1 MMKVSSSKRIFSL
14 KPGWGPVAKLL
25 VVATLLLAAG
35 VGAQTPS
42 DTSGSLPEGA
52 RVNKDKCLGYEMDYK
67 KYPKPVIAKVQ
78 ADMYQLYHQDADWK
92 HDAGL
97 KGKPL
102 NDGILGPITWSW
114 MQRFCKSFALDINTD
129 VVSAFP
135 ARADE
140 VAKFSATFND
150 DAATLISKPF
160 AQWSASHHSAC
171 NLDVQETLA
180 HGSDEQLQALVR
192 CYLEGE
198 QKAPEVQPAVAAEPI
213 QPYMLYVLREDDFA
227 AMAEASA
234 SAKITAK
241 AIETLKGKEFPSR
254 ADVQAE
260 IAKLLAGLSEA
271 ETKQLGDALLAQFQT
286 KTRYELSDQV
296 LNTLNQQGISDALF
310 AALQALPQKTFADL
324 PALTKAIDSVVTS
337 VNNNANPQVTAPTL
351 AAASSAAV
359 QTPASAATPELVN
372 GERLVLQVQLLARQD
387 YWMATDFNA
396 TQLPLAQGPVAAPVI
411 ELLRDL
417 KDREYPEGQLLHMAA
432 KNKILKAAN
441 ICKQDKSNTI
451 DRSLENL
458 DMNAIESYL
467 REQIRSVGKDEKYCT
482 AAFNAQLDQYYDT
495 HLRRAITA
503 LYSEPMPAY
512 QHKPVLWSG
521 SSKNCGCVP
530 EEIQT
535 MAYGIFP
542 YWANR
547 DKPLAFDFS
556 TFSRT
561 AYFGLTVSDAGSLQH
576 INSHSGSD
584 LLNDDKT
591 EFKAFLREAR
601 RYGSKLDWVLEKEF
615 SASPQLTRKAGLQA
629 FYKNLEVEII
639 GLLGKPLTDAESRL
653 RPLLSLGLAPEP
665 LNGDGITLYFKNYPK
680 STIAKQQFKLF
691 YERLTQRLHELDRA
705 RNQWRAVKQHTYVNI
720 MLTKSSFLGSEGTF
734 TRENL
739 SALTQVN
746 TLAEQNLS
754 IVEVQDR
761 IRTMLV
767 LILEDPYYTSL
778 DEVYAVTTGIDRNI
792 IAPLMFSDYSKMD
805 SINDQE
811 IQNVDERK
819 KRLAYVHESFGGGAF
834 WPMVQY
840 EHSSDGKDYK
850 EFNAYIGKHFSP
862 GYTESYWN
870 ETLCAYRWLLIYTM
884 NLWLVIALIYLVT
897 LFYVFPHRCKDLPRV
912 LQWLHHPLTVL
923 AVVIPPIIL
932 WGYLLLVDPQF
943 NLLNIPGAL
952 CLSVIVL
959 AILAGVDAVKA
970 LKLMKPNRNL
980 LQYQKVTR
988 GSPRDASKDVPEK
1001 IDDDFLDEDSVYD
1014 EHR

>member
-42 DTSGSLPEGA
+42 DASGKLPEGA

-310 AALQALPQKTFADL
+310 AALQALPQKSFADL
-324 PALTKAIDSVVTS
+324 SALTKAINAAVAS
-337 VNNNANPQVTAPTL
+337 VNKNASAQVNTPAPQD
-351 AAASSAAV
+351 AASANSQAVSSA
-359 QTPASAATPELVN
+359 PAPEVVN
-372 GERLVLQVQLLARQD
+372 AERLVLQVQLLARQD
-387 YWMATDFNA
+387 YWIAADINA
-396 TQLPLAQGPVAAPVI
+396 SQLPLAQGPVAAPVI
-411 ELLRDL
+411 ELLQDL

-432 KNKILKAAN
+432 KNKILKAAD
-441 ICKQDKSNTI
+441 ICKQDKSNAI
-451 DRSLENL
+451 DKSLAKPNIAE
-458 DMNAIESYL
+458 IKQYL
-467 REQIRSVGKDEKYCT
+467 QSVIQSGDLTDKYCT
-482 AAFNAQLDQYYDT
+482 ENFYRKLNDYYDKNLKAT
-495 HLRRAITA
+495 IDK

-512 QHKPVLWSG
+512 KHQPINWSG
-521 SSKNCGCVP
+521 ASKDCGCVP
-530 EEIQT
+530 DEIQT

-542 YWANR
+542 YWETTET
-547 DKPLAFDFS
+547 PLEFDFS

-561 AYFGLTVSDAGSLQH
+561 AYFGLTIGNSGKLQQ
-576 INSHSGSD
+576 INSLGVD
-584 LLNDDKT
+584 LLKDNSSSA
-591 EFKAFLREAR
+591 KAFIREAR
-601 RYGSKLDWVLEKEF
+601 RYGSKVDWILEKEF
-615 SASPQLTRKAGLQA
+615 SAAPELENEAALQIFFSNLQA
-629 FYKNLEVEII
+629 DII
-639 GLLGKPLTDAESRL
+639 NLLGTPLTDAESRL
-653 RPLLSLGLAPEP
+653 RPLLSLGLASQPR
-665 LNGDGITLYFKNYPK
+665 NGDGVTFYFKNYPNTA
-680 STIAKQQFKLF
+680 SAKQKFDDFFNSLKDKLRQLDE
-691 YERLTQRLHELDRA
+691 ERNSFHP
-705 RNQWRAVKQHTYVNI
+705 VKDITYVNI
-720 MLTKSSFLGSEGTF
+720 MLTKSTFLSEEGTF
-734 TRENL
+734 NREHL
-739 SALTQVN
+739 DTLTNVEEW
-746 TLAEQNLS
+746 AEKNLS

-761 IRTMLV
+761 VRTMLV
-767 LILEDPYYTSL
+767 LIMEDPYYTSL
-778 DEVYAVTTGIDRNI
+778 DEIYAVTTGIDRNI
-792 IAPLMFSDYSKMD
+792 IAPLMFSDYSLMD
-805 SINDQE
+805 TTTEHKGQS
-811 IQNVDERK
+811 VDERK
-819 KRLAYVHESFGGGAF
+819 KRLAYVHESFGAGTF

-840 EHSSDGKDYK
+840 KNSSDGKDYR
-850 EFNAYIGKHFSP
+850 EFNDYIGKHFSP
-862 GYTESYWN
+862 GYTESFWN
-870 ETLCAYRWLLIYTM
+870 ETLCAYRWQLIYVL
-884 NLWLVIALIYLVT
+884 NLWLLLAFIYLIT
-897 LFYVFPHRCKDLPRV
+897 FFYLFPHRCKDLPMLLRW
-912 LQWLHHPLTVL
+912 LQHPLTVVGIIL
-923 AVVIPPIIL
+923 PPIVL
-932 WGYLLLVDPQF
+932 WGYLLLMDSSF
-943 NLLNIPGAL
+943 TLLNLSSLL
-952 CLSVIVL
+952 CLLLLGL
-959 AILAGVDAVKA
+959 AITAGVDAVKA
-970 LKLMKPNRNL
+970 LQQQKPNRNL
-980 LQYQKVTR
+980 LQYQKLATAPTSENTEVV
-988 GSPRDASKDVPEK
+988 GEEV
-1001 IDDDFLDEDSVYD
+1001 DEEIYD
-1014 EHR
+1014 NERT